1 MHLIS
6 RQNIFN
12 MKKTILIMML
22 AIACTMTGHAQST
35 NPLNYSGRM
44 YIEAIDIF
52 QTPRYVSYE
61 DHAILSRQMRMPTTE
76 VAKFEMDFEKGTII
90 IDTQVMKVKVNAT
103 KKYATNEGWVVV
115 LYMDDDEKDKYELI
129 WPEYG
134 KPYYQQIVKTDKGIS
149 LVRMILSS
157 KPYAA
162 TEEEALRELLQGLG
176 NF

>member
-1 MHLIS
+1 
-6 RQNIFN
+6 
-12 MKKTILIMML
+12 MML
-22 AIACTMTGHAQST
+22 AIACIMTGYAQST

-61 DHAILSRQMRMPTTE
+61 DHAILSRQLRIPVTE
-76 VAKFEMDFEKGTII
+76 VGKFEMDFEKGTII
-90 IDTQVMKVKVNAT
+90 IDTQVKKVKVNAT
-103 KKYATNEGWVVV
+103 KKYTTNEGWVVV
-115 LYMDDDEKDKYELI
+115 LYMDVDEKDKCELI

-134 KPYYQQIVKTDKGIS
+134 KPYYQQIVKTDEGIS

-162 TEEEALRELLQGLG
+162 TDQEALMEYLNNYG